1 MLDKYSDR
9 FTLVSAANAPLRFQL
24 LNHEV
29 YGMLTNVQ
37 ALRIFMEHH
46 CYAVWDFMALLKCL
60 QHKLTCLRI
69 FWTAPSNMKA
79 ARMINE
85 IVIAEETDRRRDSM
99 GYASHFELYIDAMA
113 EIGADTDTVRRF
125 VDLVEEKMPCQDAM
139 RRANVPASVVPFVT
153 QTLEICFGHPAYEVA
168 AFFLFGRENLI
179 PDMFRQIVTNVAAA
193 DGLRIDGFQ
202 YYLDRHIGIDE
213 EEHGPAAVEMMRSLC
228 GEDDTKWRIVQRAA
242 QEALIA
248 RLNLWDGIA
257 QAIRALGDS
266 SQAVSNGKE
275 VGDGALIKMGSRF

>member
-1 MLDKYSDR
+1 MIELKNDNNIDLNTMLTGAWHDKSFDR
-9 FTLVSAANAPLRFQL
+9 FTLVSAAIAPLRSRL

-60 QHKLTCLRI
+60 QHQLTCVKI
-69 FWTAPSNMKA
+69 FWTPPSNMKA

-85 IVIAEETDRRRDSM
+85 IVIAEETDMRRDSR
-99 GYASHFELYIDAMA
+99 GYASHFDLYIDAMA
-113 EIGADTDTVRRF
+113 EIGADTDTVGRF
-125 VDLVEEKMPCQDAM
+125 VDFVAEGMPCQDAM
-139 RRANVPASVVPFVT
+139 GRANVPASVVPFVT
-153 QTLEICFGHPAYEVA
+153 QTLKICFGHAADEVA
-168 AFFLFGRENLI
+168 AFFVFGRENLI
-179 PDMFRQIVTNVAAA
+179 PDMFRQIVTNLAAA
-193 DGLRIDGFQ
+193 DGLQIDGFQ
-202 YYLDRHIGIDE
+202 YYLDRHISIDE

-228 GEDDTKWRIVQRAA
+228 GEDDTRWRIVQRAA

-257 QAIRALGDS
+257 QAIRAL
-266 SQAVSNGKE
+266 K
-275 VGDGALIKMGSRF
+275 L